1 MALEHL
7 WAPWRGEYVKG
18 LRGDEE
24 ESGCLFCELQ
34 KKEDEEALI
43 LARTEHSFAVLN
55 RYPYNSGHL
64 MAAPLRHVGELEDVK
79 DDENLDMQRLLQRC
93 IRAIKEAMGPDGF
106 NLGMNL
112 GRVAGAGVPDHLHW
126 HVVPRWNGD
135 TNFMPI
141 TGKTKVLPE
150 KPEATLVLLRDL
162 WSRT

>member
-18 LRGDEE
+18 LRTDEE
-24 ESGCLFCELQ
+24 GGGCLFCELQ
-34 KKEDEEALI
+34 KQEDEKALI
-43 LARTEHSFAVLN
+43 LARTEHTFAVLN

-64 MAAPLRHVGELEDVK
+64 MVAPLRHVGELEAVK

-93 IRAIKEAMGPDGF
+93 IRALKEAMKPDGF

-126 HVVPRWNGD
+126 HMVPRWNGD

-141 TGKTKVLPE
+141 IGATKVLPE
-150 KPEATLVLLRDL
+150 RLDTSFKRIREA
-162 WSRT
+162 W